1 MFSLLLLKPIRIYST
16 LLHTEFTQAAIIIAW
31 GDPYKFYSIHID
43 LTTCCIWLVVV
54 FTQRPGHRTD
64 TRGRHRPQG
73 EIWWQ
78 IQHLASVLSCIT
90 LQPTAFPHN
99 SWGRNHRIRIAEV
112 GKVPQVHP
120 VQPLN
125 VTAQPLLFS
134 FTSSFSGFNY
144 KRNSFF
150 FFFFEEERGEDKKK
164 RKKKPSLYET
174 PTGVWSNGMLSR
186 NNSLVFLFWQ
196 SSCCPRRKETIERSA
211 LLLTHLWDFHEF
223 VSLRLIGINSSC
235 LYINLVIKRMRSS
248 LCSNMLAT

>member
-16 LLHTEFTQAAIIIAW
+16 LLRTEFTQAAIIIAW

-150 FFFFEEERGEDKKK
+150 FFEEERGEEKKK

-186 NNSLVFLFWQ
+186 NNSLVFYSDSPPAVQGGKRQLRGLL
-196 SSCCPRRKETIERSA
+196 SY
-211 LLLTHLWDFHEF
+211 LLTYETFM
-223 VSLRLIGINSSC
+223 
-235 LYINLVIKRMRSS
+235 NL
-248 LCSNMLAT
+248 CH

>member
-16 LLHTEFTQAAIIIAW
+16 LLRTEFTQAAIIIAW

-150 FFFFEEERGEDKKK
+150 FEEERGEEKKK

-186 NNSLVFLFWQ
+186 NNSLVFYSDSPPAVQGGKRQL
-196 SSCCPRRKETIERSA
+196 RRLLSY
-211 LLLTHLWDFHEF
+211 LLTYETFM
-223 VSLRLIGINSSC
+223 
-235 LYINLVIKRMRSS
+235 NL
-248 LCSNMLAT
+248 CH

>member
-16 LLHTEFTQAAIIIAW
+16 LLRTEFTQAAIIIAW

-54 FTQRPGHRTD
+54 FTQHPRHRTD

-150 FFFFEEERGEDKKK
+150 FFEEERGEEKKK

-186 NNSLVFLFWQ
+186 NNSLVFYSDSPPAVQGGKRQLRGLL
-196 SSCCPRRKETIERSA
+196 SY
-211 LLLTHLWDFHEF
+211 LLTYETFM
-223 VSLRLIGINSSC
+223 
-235 LYINLVIKRMRSS
+235 NL
-248 LCSNMLAT
+248 CH

>member
-16 LLHTEFTQAAIIIAW
+16 LLRTEFTQAAIIIAW

-150 FFFFEEERGEDKKK
+150 FFEEERGEEKKK

-186 NNSLVFLFWQ
+186 NNSLVFYSDSPPAVQGGKRQL
-196 SSCCPRRKETIERSA
+196 RRLLSY
-211 LLLTHLWDFHEF
+211 LLTYETFM
-223 VSLRLIGINSSC
+223 
-235 LYINLVIKRMRSS
+235 NL
-248 LCSNMLAT
+248 CH

>member
-16 LLHTEFTQAAIIIAW
+16 LLRTEFTQAAIIIAW

-54 FTQRPGHRTD
+54 FTQHPRHRTD

-150 FFFFEEERGEDKKK
+150 FEEERGEEKKK
-164 RKKKPSLYET
+164 
-174 PTGVWSNGMLSR
+174 
-186 NNSLVFLFWQ
+186 
-196 SSCCPRRKETIERSA
+196 KEEKA
-211 LLLTHLWDFHEF
+211 FPLWDTH
-223 VSLRLIGINSSC
+223 RC
-235 LYINLVIKRMRSS
+235 MK
-248 LCSNMLAT
+248 

>member
-16 LLHTEFTQAAIIIAW
+16 LLRTEFTQAAIIIAW

-150 FFFFEEERGEDKKK
+150 FEEERGEEKKK

-186 NNSLVFLFWQ
+186 NNSLVFYSDSPPAVQGGKRQLRGLL
-196 SSCCPRRKETIERSA
+196 SY
-211 LLLTHLWDFHEF
+211 LLTYETFM
-223 VSLRLIGINSSC
+223 
-235 LYINLVIKRMRSS
+235 NL
-248 LCSNMLAT
+248 CH

>member
-150 FFFFEEERGEDKKK
+150 FFFLRRRGERTRKKGRKSLPFMRHPQVYEVMGCSVEITPLFFILTVLLLSKEERDNWEVCS
-164 RKKKPSLYET
+164 PTYSL
-174 PTGVWSNGMLSR
+174 MRLS
-186 NNSLVFLFWQ
+186 WI
-196 SSCCPRRKETIERSA
+196 C
-211 LLLTHLWDFHEF
+211 
-223 VSLRLIGINSSC
+223 
-235 LYINLVIKRMRSS
+235 VIKANRY
-248 LCSNMLAT
+248 

>member
-150 FFFFEEERGEDKKK
+150 FFEEERGEDKKK

-186 NNSLVFLFWQ
+186 NNSLVFYSDSPPAVQGGKRQL
-196 SSCCPRRKETIERSA
+196 RRLLSY
-211 LLLTHLWDFHEF
+211 LLTYETFM
-223 VSLRLIGINSSC
+223 
-235 LYINLVIKRMRSS
+235 NL
-248 LCSNMLAT
+248 CH

>member
-16 LLHTEFTQAAIIIAW
+16 LLRTEFTQAAIIIAW

-120 VQPLN
+120 VQPL
-125 VTAQPLLFS
+125 
-134 FTSSFSGFNY
+134 
-144 KRNSFF
+144 KKFF
-150 FFFFEEERGEDKKK
+150 FFWGGEGRGEEKKEEK
-164 RKKKPSLYET
+164 AFP
-174 PTGVWSNGMLSR
+174 
-186 NNSLVFLFWQ
+186 
-196 SSCCPRRKETIERSA
+196 
-211 LLLTHLWDFHEF
+211 LWDTH
-223 VSLRLIGINSSC
+223 RC
-235 LYINLVIKRMRSS
+235 MK
-248 LCSNMLAT
+248 